1 MHADRVKVP
10 VLLVQGEDDY
20 TALATH
26 GRAMAKA
33 LPQHGVRNVWCS
45 SRAAT
50 TACGARICALLAAND
65 RSALTPCCLTTG
77 VQSACIA
84 QLLTA
89 HHGFS
94 GPGAANAL
102 KIQ

>member
-33 LPQHGVRNVWCS
+33 LPQLGVRNVWCS

-50 TACGARICALLAAND
+50 RACGARICALLAAN
-65 RSALTPCCLTTG
+65 
-77 VQSACIA
+77 I
-84 QLLTA
+84 
-89 HHGFS
+89 
-94 GPGAANAL
+94 GPH
-102 KIQ
+102 